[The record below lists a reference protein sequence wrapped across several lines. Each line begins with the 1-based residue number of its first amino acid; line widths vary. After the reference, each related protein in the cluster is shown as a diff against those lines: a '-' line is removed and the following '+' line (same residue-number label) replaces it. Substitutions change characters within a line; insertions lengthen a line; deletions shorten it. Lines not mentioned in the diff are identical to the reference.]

1 MRQSSRRS
9 NLFLLTL
16 FAVFVAP
23 ATLWSAVP
31 LVLKNPPVRPS
42 DADSPVLIWD
52 IDLKLANALP
62 RNFRT
67 TDEPLKLA
75 MVRHLQPLA

>member
-1 MRQSSRRS
+1 MTRSIRRS
-9 NLFLLTL
+9 NLFLL
-16 FAVFVAP
+16 FAFSVAH
-23 ATLWSAVP
+23 AMLWSAVP
-31 LVLKNPPVRPS
+31 LVQKNPPVCSS

-67 TDEPLKLA
+67 TDEPLKGGN
-75 MVRHLQPLA
+75 VRHLPPLA

>member
-1 MRQSSRRS
+1 MNLLHLSLSLAANHICPFCCTRRA
-9 NLFLLTL
+9 LFCH
-16 FAVFVAP
+16 ADAKAP
-23 ATLWSAVP
+23 AGSAC
-31 LVLKNPPVRPS
+31 

-67 TDEPLKLA
+67 TNDPLKENKG
-75 MVRHLQPLA
+75 